1 MKFSNVG
8 THIPYFYQYGPKREF
23 ETPKSTE
30 DDIYWEKD
38 DINPNQVIYDLENNE
53 VIIPKTE
60 EEIIVTPQP
69 KPVENQMIVR
79 NVSSTRYRKNR

>member
-8 THIPYFYQYGPKREF
+8 THIPYFYKYGPKNEYQN
-23 ETPKSTE
+23 PKTNE

-38 DINPNQVIYDLENNE
+38 DINPNQVIYDLENNK
-53 VIIPKTE
+53 VIVPNTE
-60 EEIIVTPQP
+60 DEIFVTPQP
-69 KPVENQMIVR
+69 KPIENQMIIR